1 MYNVGRYDDEEDL
14 DDYGDGVDSHS
25 LTNLFIDPKVRGK
38 KVKRWTLVINALKN
52 F

>member
-25 LTNLFIDPKVRGK
+25 LTNSYSLIDPKVRGD
-38 KVKRWTLVINALKN
+38 KVKRWTLSHKL
-52 F
+52 